1 MVKVVD
7 GVENAGEEI
16 KCKECGSIIHFEYDD
31 LFSVEYFFNGT
42 KRKNKAVECPKCG
55 CLVYLFEDR

>member
-7 GVENAGEEI
+7 GVENVGEEI
-16 KCKECGSIIHFEYDD
+16 KCKDCGSIIHFECGD

-42 KRKNKAVECPKCG
+42 KRRNEAVECPKCG
-55 CLVYLFEDR
+55 WLVYLWER